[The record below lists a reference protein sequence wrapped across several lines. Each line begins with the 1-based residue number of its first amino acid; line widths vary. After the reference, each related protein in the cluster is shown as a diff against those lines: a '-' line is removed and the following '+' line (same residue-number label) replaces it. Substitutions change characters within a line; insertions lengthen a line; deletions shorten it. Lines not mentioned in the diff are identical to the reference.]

1 MEELKLMLSRIN
13 HQYRLVDAIYH
24 NVAAGLGLSDSV
36 LFILYSLSEEQ
47 RQVTQLELVQ
57 EWSLPKQTVNTAVAN
72 LARQGLVYLEQTEG
86 KRKAVCLT
94 PRGRQVAQEKLG
106 PVVEAECRALERL
119 TKEERRTYLALMERH
134 TAYLQEET
142 QHVLPH

>member
-57 EWSLPKQTVNTAVAN
+57 EW
-72 LARQGLVYLEQTEG
+72 
-86 KRKAVCLT
+86 
-94 PRGRQVAQEKLG
+94 
-106 PVVEAECRALERL
+106 
-119 TKEERRTYLALMERH
+119 LALAQPAH
-134 TAYLQEET
+134 
-142 QHVLPH
+142 